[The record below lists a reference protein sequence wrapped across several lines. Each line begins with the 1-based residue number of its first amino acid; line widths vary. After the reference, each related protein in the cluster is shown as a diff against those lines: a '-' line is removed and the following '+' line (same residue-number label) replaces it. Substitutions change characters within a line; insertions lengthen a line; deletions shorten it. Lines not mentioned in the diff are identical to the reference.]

1 MISTTSPALLGVDC
15 THILDRYDAVRRQA
29 REAYAAVESQAR
41 EAYAAVESQAWE
53 ADAAVRRQA
62 WEAYVAVRRQAWEAY
77 VVVRRQAREA
87 YDAVE
92 RPAREAHDAELLELD
107 DPLVTWVVR
116 NAIAAH
122 RDEAVGV
129 LRLLPCTLA
138 DLDRHARANGWC
150 SAWTDLRES
159 AVSDLGLVTA

>member
-29 REAYAAVESQAR
+29 WEAYDAVR
-41 EAYAAVESQAWE
+41 SQAWE
-53 ADAAVRRQA
+53 AYDAVRRQA
-62 WEAYVAVRRQAWEAY
+62 WEAYDAVERPAW
-77 VVVRRQAREA
+77 EA

-92 RPAREAHDAELLELD
+92 RPAWEAYDAVGRQAREAHDAELLELD
-107 DPLVTWVVR
+107 DPLVTWVVQ
-116 NAIAAH
+116 NAITDH
-122 RDEAVGV
+122 RNEAVGV
-129 LRLLPCTLA
+129 LRLLPCTLD
-138 DLDRHARANGWC
+138 DLDRHARANDWC

>member
-29 REAYAAVESQAR
+29 REAYDAVE
-41 EAYAAVESQAWE
+41 
-53 ADAAVRRQA
+53 
-62 WEAYVAVRRQAWEAY
+62 
-77 VVVRRQAREA
+77 RQAREA